1 MFKPARHSLRIKFSL
16 TIAVILLVIFTAASL
31 VRIRETTKFQKD
43 SLYYRSETFAEL
55 ATKPL
60 GDAYLLYNNSGILKL
75 NEIFEQT
82 LSLDV
87 AFPRIQIISING
99 EILYDSKDVDG
110 TDNSSRQ
117 EIITDKDLLSSV
129 SSNEITKI
137 KDGAGDVTE
146 IVVPYSD
153 SFGSRPFSLR
163 YFISYDIVNA
173 SVRQAV
179 LTTVILNILVFFFA
193 LLTLTFLVDRSIL
206 SPLSKI
212 TEAARVISNGDLNKN
227 IAVHT
232 NDELS
237 DLAVSLNLMTTKL
250 KNNIYKLQRT
260 EKLKDEFI
268 TIASHNLRTPLTIIK
283 GYLPTLKEKKL
294 DAEEGEVI
302 SHIEKSVEKL
312 NSITES
318 LLNIVS
324 LEDSDKPLKK
334 VEEDIVQILKTI
346 IDNYKS
352 KASEK
357 QINFSLN
364 FSNEKVFIPL
374 DKIKITQAITNI
386 IDNSIKFNKDN
397 GVVTVDLTALNNE
410 VILCIS
416 DTGIGLTPENLH
428 DIFARFHRGTDI
440 YTYDYEGIGLSLY
453 LSKIIIEAHSGRIWV
468 TSKMSEGTNVYISL
482 PRSDRPKA

>member
-1 MFKPARHSLRIKFSL
+1 MLKPRRHSLRFKFSL
-16 TIAVILLVIFTAASL
+16 ITSFILLSFFTFASIT
-31 VRIRETTKFQKD
+31 RMIQATNFQKESLFD
-43 SLYYRSETFAEL
+43 SSKTFTQL

-60 GDAYLLYNNSGILKL
+60 GDAYSLYNNSGVLKLNDIFREILKL
-75 NEIFEQT
+75 NKSISSFQI
-82 LSLDV
+82 LSVKGDL
-87 AFPRIQIISING
+87 
-99 EILYDSKDVDG
+99 LYDSKHKEDFNQGQSDFKVVDENLMQAIVSNKTSEIKNEQGDVI
-110 TDNSSRQ
+110 
-117 EIITDKDLLSSV
+117 EII
-129 SSNEITKI
+129 
-137 KDGAGDVTE
+137 
-146 IVVPYSD
+146 VPYSD
-153 SFGSRPFSLR
+153 NFGSRPFSFR
-163 YFISYDIVNA
+163 YFISYDAIN
-173 SVRQAV
+173 SSIRQAIF
-179 LTTVILNILVFFFA
+179 TTIALNIVIFLLA
-193 LLTLTFLVDRSIL
+193 LLSLTYLVNRFLL